1 MTQKKSPT
9 NQKTNDRLA
18 EAPVPGEAHETEA
31 EELAVED
38 CVYRPDI
45 ARKLA
50 EIGAKLK
57 DDALRSQADAV
68 AAKQTDYVAE
78 AVRLGAMLEAK
89 WAAVCAKNHGGD
101 RKSKKSSGHACP
113 LDFTRLNKGISF
125 NSQKETTDS
134 SSPSSE
140 EISSPAEA
148 PSFTDFCN
156 RVFGPG
162 SERNMR
168 RYRFLGRRWL
178 LAATEPLHPQSNE
191 LAVEMHG
198 DRALPDAAAV
208 LLMNAGGEKGG
219 LTLRHWIAGR
229 SLRRLIAD
237 LRRADAE
244 AQDEEDAEFRRLRT
258 GTEIP
263 PAPEDSGEPDAAP
276 APKDDA
282 WRQLNLPGFVT
293 AAKNEM
299 QCAFRNLEE
308 ASGKAPSDELT
319 RLWTDYRDALART
332 LRKAE
337 AKLSILKNQK

>member
-1 MTQKKSPT
+1 MEPASKIEKIV
-9 NQKTNDRLA
+9 A
-18 EAPVPGEAHETEA
+18 EAAEVVPEA
-31 EELAVED
+31 EVAEVAVED

-89 WAAVCAKNHGGD
+89 WAAICKARIFATLEKSPK
-101 RKSKKSSGHACP
+101 RKGSDTRVQAYR
-113 LDFTRLNKGISF
+113 TRLNKGISF
-125 NSQKETTDS
+125 NSQKETDEST
-134 SSPSSE
+134 SPSSQTFAAWCE
-140 EISSPAEA
+140 G
-148 PSFTDFCN
+148 
-156 RVFGPG
+156 VFGPG
-162 SERNMR
+162 SGRNMR
-168 RYRFLGRRWL
+168 RYRWLGRRWL

-244 AQDEEDAEFRRLRT
+244 AQEEEDAELRRLRT

-308 ASGKAPSDELT
+308 ASGKAPADELT

>member
-1 MTQKKSPT
+1 
-9 NQKTNDRLA
+9 
-18 EAPVPGEAHETEA
+18 
-31 EELAVED
+31 
-38 CVYRPDI
+38 
-45 ARKLA
+45 
-50 EIGAKLK
+50 
-57 DDALRSQADAV
+57 
-68 AAKQTDYVAE
+68 
-78 AVRLGAMLEAK
+78 
-89 WAAVCAKNHGGD
+89 
-101 RKSKKSSGHACP
+101 
-113 LDFTRLNKGISF
+113 
-125 NSQKETTDS
+125 
-134 SSPSSE
+134 
-140 EISSPAEA
+140 
-148 PSFTDFCN
+148 
-156 RVFGPG
+156 
-162 SERNMR
+162 MR

-244 AQDEEDAEFRRLRT
+244 AQEEEDAELRRLRT

-308 ASGKAPSDELT
+308 ASGKAPADELT

-337 AKLSILKNQK
+337 TKLSILKNQK